1 MAHHRIEVSLW
12 PELADPVGMQIVG
25 ELTALGIR
33 ATGTVR
39 FVKVY
44 HLYGEVTTH
53 DATAIARE
61 LLADAI
67 TETFTVDTPI
77 EPIYNAGF
85 RPVEIVLKP
94 GVMEPTRESLM
105 KALADLG
112 YSQVSDVRTG
122 RRYLFSLGISEPV
135 THIAAEKILANQV
148 IEDIVFGGHV
158 DAAPP
163 HPGRAPFQL
172 KTVPLRDLSDPAL
185 ETLSIVGCLS
195 LTLAEMQAVQAHFR
209 SIGRDPTDVELET
222 IAQTWSEHCVH
233 KTLKGIVDFEGR
245 RIDNLLKATIA
256 RATKEIAADWCLS
269 VFVDN
274 AGVIRFDDEDA
285 VCFKVETH
293 NHPSAIE
300 PYGGA
305 GTGVGGVI
313 RDILGTGRGARP
325 IANTDVFCV
334 GPLDLPLD
342 DVPAGAL
349 HPRRVLHGV
358 VAGVR
363 DYGNRMGIPT
373 VHGGVYSDPR
383 YVGNPLVF
391 CGTVGLI
398 PNSKIEKSV
407 QPGDRVVVIGGRTG
421 RDGIHGATFSS
432 IELTDQSE
440 MLHGT
445 AVQIGN
451 PIMEKK
457 MTDVLLQAR
466 DRDLYRSV
474 TDCGAGGLSSAVGE
488 MGSVCGV
495 AVELEKVP
503 LKYAGLTYTEIW
515 ISEAQERL
523 VLAVPPEK
531 LAELLTL
538 CAGENVE
545 ATDIGAFTD
554 SGKLVL
560 TVDGTQVGELS
571 NAFLH
576 EGLPRAVQ
584 PAVWQ
589 APEIAEELP
598 PPPADAKHW
607 RKVLRDLFAS
617 PNIASKESIIR
628 QYDHEVQGGTVV
640 KPLCGVRAQGPADG
654 TVILPKLDGLKGVAL
669 ALGFNPC
676 YSDIDPAAMAESAV
690 DEAVRNAVAVGAPF
704 GKIAILDNFCWGN
717 CRKPDRLGA
726 LVRAAEAA
734 TAAAIAFG
742 TPFIS
747 GKDSLNNEFRHG
759 EETICIPH
767 TLLIS
772 ALGVI
777 DDVRKCVTM
786 DLKGVGNHLYQVGAT
801 RDELGGSHYLRV
813 TGGRSARVPRLDLKQ
828 APRTMQAMTA
838 AIDRELCLS
847 VHDLSE
853 GGLAVAATEMAF
865 AGDVGIHLNLAQA
878 PYAGPA
884 DEHGIMRLF
893 SESNSRFLVEV
904 APENE
909 AAFTALMAE
918 RQVPCGQVGEVLEL
932 LTILCHDGARPI
944 FENLDLMDLEKEFR
958 GAIS

>member
-12 PELADPVGMQIVG
+12 PELGDPVGMQIVG

-39 FVKVY
+39 LVKVY
-44 HLYGEVTTH
+44 HLYGDLTIAEAST
-53 DATAIARE
+53 IARE
-61 LLADAI
+61 LLADQI

-77 EPIYNAGF
+77 EPLYKTGF

-94 GVMEPTRESLM
+94 GVMEPTRESLL

-112 YSQVSDVRTG
+112 YSKVTDVRTG

-135 THIAAEKILANQV
+135 AQLAAEKILANGV
-148 IEDIVFGGHV
+148 IEDIVFNGRM
-158 DAAPP
+158 DADPP
-163 HPGRAPFQL
+163 KPAQAKFEL
-172 KTVPLRDLSDPAL
+172 KSIGLRDLSNQAL

-195 LTLAEMQAVQAHFR
+195 LTLEEMLAIQAHYR
-209 SIGRDPTDVELET
+209 KIQRDPTDVELET

-233 KTLKGIVDFEGR
+233 KTLKGIVNYDGR
-245 RIDNLLKATIA
+245 RIDNLLKQTIA
-256 RATKEIAADWCLS
+256 RATREINADWCLS

-274 AGVIRFDDEDA
+274 AGVIKFDDTDA
-285 VCFKVETH
+285 ICFKVETH

-313 RDILGTGRGARP
+313 RDILGTGCGARP

-342 DVPAGAL
+342 DLPPGAL

-373 VHGGVYSDPR
+373 VNGGVYSDPR
-383 YVGNPLVF
+383 YIGNPLVF
-391 CGTVGLI
+391 CGTLGII
-398 PNSKIEKSV
+398 PNDKIAKTVE
-407 QPGDRVVVIGGRTG
+407 PGDRVVVIGGRTG

-466 DRDLYRSV
+466 DKGLYRSV

-488 MGSVCGV
+488 MGSTCGV
-495 AVELEKVP
+495 DVVLEKVP
-503 LKYAGLTYTEIW
+503 LKYAGLSYTEIW

-523 VLAVPPEK
+523 VLAVPPK
-531 LAELLTL
+531 NRDALLKL
-538 CAGENVE
+538 CASEGVE
-545 ATDIGAFTD
+545 ATDIGEFTAT
-554 SGKLVL
+554 GKLVL
-560 TVDGTQVGELS
+560 HYNGTQVGELD
-571 NAFLH
+571 NHFLH
-576 EGLPRAVQ
+576 EGLPRREQ
-584 PAVWQ
+584 PATWQ
-589 APEIAEELP
+589 APTLAEKMP
-598 PPPADAKHW
+598 APPADIKQW
-607 RKVLRDLFAS
+607 RNLLRDIFKS
-617 PNIASKESIIR
+617 PNIASKEWIIR

-640 KPLCGVRAQGPADG
+640 KPLCGLRAQGPADG
-654 TVILPKLDGLKGVAL
+654 TVVLPKLDGLRGVGL
-669 ALGFNPC
+669 GLGFNPH

-690 DEAVRNAVAVGAPF
+690 DEAVRNVIAVGAPY

-734 TAAAIAFG
+734 TEAALAFR

-772 ALGVI
+772 ALAVI
-777 DDVRKCVTM
+777 PDVRKCTTM
-786 DLKGVGNHLYQVGAT
+786 DLKAAGNKLYQVGLT
-801 RDELGGSHYLRV
+801 RDELGGSHYFAV
-813 TGGRSARVPRLDLKQ
+813 AGGSSAQVPRLNRKL
-828 APRTMQAMTA
+828 APQVMQAMAA
-838 AIDRELCLS
+838 AIDAQLCES

-853 GGLAVAATEMAF
+853 GGLAVAAAEMAF
-865 AGDVGIHLNLAQA
+865 SGDLGAHLNLAA
-878 PYAGPA
+878 VPYEGPA
-884 DEHGIMRLF
+884 DPTGIRRLF

-904 APENE
+904 A
-909 AAFTALMAE
+909 AAHEEVFTALMKKRA
-918 RQVPCGQVGEVLEL
+918 VPFGPVGEVLDVL
-932 LTILCHDGARPI
+932 SIVCHDGEQSV
-944 FENLDLMDLEKEFR
+944 FENLDLMELEKAFR
-958 GAIS
+958 GTLT